1 MAIPYLNGYTIK
13 PASVNALGIVT
24 FTDGTNDVTPNQQQC
39 EAYGYTYN
47 EILGTCTSFNYNTNL
62 DRSFNNIDNVN
73 KGTGN
78 TTERGTNNT
87 YIIGENNTVK
97 GLSRNNIIIG
107 TDNEISNGVNN
118 TFVYGNKANSIAD
131 NSIVLGGNNSTDILG
146 KRQNTTI
153 IYGGI
158 TEDASATDAYL
169 NNVTGSYY
177 KPASVA
183 NNSILY
189 FQSETIAVR
198 VGGISAGSTGDYKA
212 WVERGVIKNAR
223 TTLSIDM
230 SKTAIS
236 SSGTTTGWDFES
248 QVSGTDYKQS
258 LTGAAN
264 TEIEWVST
272 IRITEIRT
280 SVDLT

>member
-1 MAIPYLNGYTIK
+1 MATPYLNGYTIK
-13 PASVNALGIVT
+13 PTLVNALGVVI

-39 EAYGYTYN
+39 EAYGYTYDKAS
-47 EILGTCTSFNYNTNL
+47 GTCTAFTFSNNL
-62 DRSFNNIDNVN
+62 QKNIGNENNSIRGAGN
-73 KGTGN
+73 K
-78 TTERGTNNT
+78 TETGTNNT
-87 YIIGENNTVK
+87 YIMGESNTVK
-97 GLSRNNIIIG
+97 GMSRNNIIIG
-107 TDNEISNGVNN
+107 TNNEISNSVNN
-118 TFVYGNKANSIAD
+118 SFIYGNKANSIAD

-153 IYGGI
+153 IYGGF
-158 TEDASATDAYL
+158 TEDASATNAYL

-177 KPASVA
+177 KPATA
-183 NNSILY
+183 TDNSILY

-198 VGGISAGSTGDYKA
+198 IGGGSTGSTGDYKA

-236 SSGTTTGWDFES
+236 SSGTTSGWDFES

-258 LTGAAN
+258 LTGVDD

-280 SVDLT
+280 SVDL

>member
-198 VGGISAGSTGDYKA
+198 IGGGSTGNTGDYKA

-236 SSGTTTGWDFES
+236 SSGTTSGWDFES
-248 QVSGTDYKQS
+248 QVSGANYKQS
-258 LTGAAN
+258 LTGADD